1 MLTKSFSTLFIALA
15 CLSLTACGAHYGAV
29 KFISDPPGAEVINLD
44 DGTIIGNT
52 PVTMFWKDGSSNRQ
66 HIPIRLKKDGYYEKV
81 TSFWLSMRHASEQE
95 ALENAQVVKVS
106 MQKKGE

>member
-1 MLTKSFSTLFIALA
+1 MLTKSFSTFFITLA

-29 KFISDPPGAEVINLD
+29 KFVSDPPGAEVINLD

-66 HIPIRLKKDGYYEKV
+66 HIPIRLKKQGYYEKV
-81 TSFWLSMRHASEQE
+81 TSFWLSMRHSSEQE
-95 ALENAQVVKVS
+95 ALENAQLVKVS